1 VVVDACEVGTIFR
14 GFDKTYP
21 AHHLRCSYAEH

>member
-1 VVVDACEVGTIFR
+1 VGTIFR